1 MEEKELLDN
10 EKNEEVTVD
19 NLQKEINSLETELS
33 TIEKTN
39 FKKAVIK
46 NVKITGKF
54 LRKWVP
60 IIATGV
66 AFSVAYTNYVGKP
79 FQTQPVKASA
89 YTRTT
94 QDNLGNIDIYK
105 QYTSFS
111 STQNYVDITSPWVK
125 DENGYSQTVRRYYL
139 NNDNTKQVLDV
150 LNGDLIASFDS
161 IFTIPNAVAVNTS
174 NHLTEEELNSKET
187 IKVVFY
193 DEERDNTV
201 IRKTELVE
209 EIGVTLVYVL
219 GILLVEAI
227 AMSALEKDRNKC
239 DQKIKE
245 YKDNY
250 QPLFTEPLEKELKLK
265 REEYNKIITK

>member
-1 MEEKELLDN
+1 MEEKELI
-10 EKNEEVTVD
+10 EKEATID
-19 NLQKEINSLETELS
+19 NLQKEINSLEKELS
-33 TIEKTN
+33 TVEKTN

-94 QDNLGNIDIYK
+94 QDSLGNIDVYK

-111 STQNYVDITSPWVK
+111 NTQNYVDITSPWVK
-125 DENGYSQTVRRYYL
+125 DDNGYSQKVCRYYL
-139 NNDNTKQVLDV
+139 NEENTKQVLDV

-174 NHLTEEELNSKET
+174 NHLTEEELNSKEVVQ
-187 IKVVFY
+187 VVFY
-193 DEERDNTV
+193 DKDRNDTV
-201 IRKTELVE
+201 IRKTEFVE
-209 EIGVTLVYVL
+209 EIGVTLVYLV
-219 GILLVEAI
+219 GIMLVEAI
-227 AMSALEKDRNKC
+227 ALSALEKDRNKC
-239 DQKIKE
+239 DKKIKE

-250 QPLFTEPLEKELKLK
+250 QPLYTEPLKKELKLK
-265 REEYNKIITK
+265 REECNKLITK

>member
-1 MEEKELLDN
+1 MEEKELT
-10 EKNEEVTVD
+10 EKEETID
-19 NLQKEINSLETELS
+19 NLQKEINSLEKELS
-33 TIEKTN
+33 TVEKTN

-89 YTRTT
+89 CIRTT

-105 QYTSFS
+105 QYTTFS
-111 STQNYVDITSPWVK
+111 STQNYVDVTSPWVR
-125 DENGYSQTVRRYYL
+125 DGEGYSQTVNRYYL
-139 NNDNTKQVLDV
+139 NEENTKQVLDV
-150 LNGDLIASFDS
+150 LNGNLIASFDS

-193 DEERDNTV
+193 DEDRDDTI

-227 AMSALEKDRNKC
+227 ALSALEKDRNKC

-250 QPLFTEPLEKELKLK
+250 QPLYTEPLKKELKLK
-265 REEYNKIITK
+265 REECNKLITK